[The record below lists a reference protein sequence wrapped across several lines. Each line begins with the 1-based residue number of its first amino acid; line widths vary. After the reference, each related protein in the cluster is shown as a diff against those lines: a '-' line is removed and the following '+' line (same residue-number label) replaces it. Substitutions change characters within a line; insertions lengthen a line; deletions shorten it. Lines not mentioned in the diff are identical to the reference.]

1 MSIDTEKE
9 NRLEK
14 IISKLR
20 ANEELINNSEKG
32 SVEINYAGNSVV
44 ISIKVVV

>member
-1 MSIDTEKE
+1 MGINNE
-9 NRLEK
+9 NVDRLEK

-32 SVEINYAGNSVV
+32 SIEINYAGNNVV
-44 ISIKVVV
+44 VSIKVVV